1 MYAWKHR
8 LKSLDPPHSIFVEIH
23 SGINCRGHSTQVG
36 LWQFKVY
43 LQCTDVVVVRGES
56 VNIGTQQIIWV
67 KEASAHQ

>member
-1 MYAWKHR
+1 MFHFAEFLVVYGRYREGSHITSVPVHFMYAWKHR

-43 LQCTDVVVVRGES
+43 L
-56 VNIGTQQIIWV
+56 
-67 KEASAHQ
+67 